1 MGLLACLNGLSVM
14 GVAQKLQDEGKLC
27 LPGGL
32 QPKDFD
38 IWHEY
43 ITHLEFAHTFPQGV
57 TQGIAA
63 GMVISLP
70 AIAQFANNLHPD
82 FKEQIVSEII
92 LGTKRSCLAI
102 SEPQAGSDVAR
113 LVTFARK
120 VWCLL
125 PPLNT
130 DRMHL
135 Y

>member
-1 MGLLACLNGLSVM
+1 MGKIGMLACLNGLSVM
-14 GVAQKLQDEGKLC
+14 GVAQKLVDEGKMS

-43 ITHLEFAHTFPQGV
+43 ITHLEFAHNFPQGM
-57 TQGIAA
+57 TQGLAA

-70 AIAQFANNLHPD
+70 AIAQFANNLHPE
-82 FKEQIVSEII
+82 FKEQVVRDII

-102 SEPQAGSDVAR
+102 SEPQAGSDVAG

-120 VWCLL
+120 V
-125 PPLNT
+125 
-130 DRMHL
+130 
-135 Y
+135 